1 MGCVRLIR
9 CGLVVLAL
17 FLAGCGT
24 LPTGR
29 GWGEAATLTPGW
41 ERVRVSAVKAARDPW
56 VWGPLVGAG
65 VVQIDN
71 WDHRISD
78 WARDNAPIFGSTDNA
93 SRWSDDLRSASVV
106 SEAATVLFTPSGDS
120 ASEWMLNKVK
130 GFGVQ
135 IAAVAVTTRT
145 TRLLKVAVGRERPN
159 GADTESFP
167 SGHTSSSAVY
177 ARLAA
182 ENLKSIEMSPAAR
195 LSLTVGLDALTIGTS
210 WARIE
215 AGAHFPS
222 DTLFS
227 MALGNFCAV
236 FFNESFLGLDSARA
250 SVAFV
255 PVPDGGEVRWQVR
268 FGSSPA
274 K

>member
-1 MGCVRLIR
+1 
-9 CGLVVLAL
+9 
-17 FLAGCGT
+17 
-24 LPTGR
+24 
-29 GWGEAATLTPGW
+29 
-41 ERVRVSAVKAARDPW
+41 
-56 VWGPLVGAG
+56 
-65 VVQIDN
+65 
-71 WDHRISD
+71 
-78 WARDNAPIFGSTDNA
+78 
-93 SRWSDDLRSASVV
+93 
-106 SEAATVLFTPSGDS
+106 
-120 ASEWMLNKVK
+120 MLNKVK

>member
-1 MGCVRLIR
+1 MECLPIR
-9 CGLVVLAL
+9 CGLMMLAL
-17 FLAGCGT
+17 TLAGCGT
-24 LPTGR
+24 LPSGR

-56 VWGPLVGAG
+56 VWGPLLGAG

-71 WDHRISD
+71 WDRRISD
-78 WARDNAPIFGSTDNA
+78 WARDNTPIFGSTEDA
-93 SRWSDDLRSASVV
+93 ERWSDDLRSASLVAHAV
-106 SEAATVLFTPSGDS
+106 TVALTPSGSSPSD
-120 ASEWMLNKVK
+120 WMLNKLK

-135 IAAVAVTTRT
+135 IAAVAVTTRS
-145 TRLLKVAVGRERPN
+145 TRLLKEAADRERPN
-159 GADTESFP
+159 GKDTESFP

-177 ARLAA
+177 TRLAS
-182 ENLKSIEMSPAAR
+182 ENLESIEMSGAAR
-195 LSLTVGLDALTIGTS
+195 LSLDVGLDALTIGTS

-227 MALGNFCAV
+227 MALGNFCAI
-236 FFNESFLGLDSARA
+236 FFNDSFLGLDTARA

-255 PVPDGGEVRWQVR
+255 PLPGGGAVRWQVR
-268 FGSSPA
+268 FGSFRSS